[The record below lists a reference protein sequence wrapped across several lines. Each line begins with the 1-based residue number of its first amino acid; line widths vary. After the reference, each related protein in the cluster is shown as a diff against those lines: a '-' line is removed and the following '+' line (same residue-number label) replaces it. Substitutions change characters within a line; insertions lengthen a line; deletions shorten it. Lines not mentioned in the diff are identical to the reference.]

1 LIGVNTGAFST
12 RSAIRTGG
20 AGLSVTGAR
29 KHSRGLGLRA
39 ATRYR
44 GRHLSRYI
52 LRGAAPAKPQKLA
65 DDKRNPPKRLRH
77 ELCRPHSTRDVN
89 ASARSLM
96 AARRMRHHDAANRPE
111 RRPLAAVHFESRRR
125 RPARWGLGSPGYRHW
140 AAAAETDQCGR
151 TTLALA
157 TECLA
162 IAAVRHRALS
172 ARRAVFPV
180 GYCSCPLNSKGPYL
194 VRPSDGDDGSS
205 ISTMWHPIASGRDD
219 DHLR

>member
-1 LIGVNTGAFST
+1 
-12 RSAIRTGG
+12 
-20 AGLSVTGAR
+20 VTGTGVGGTLMTATTAR
-29 KHSRGLGLRA
+29 MTAAAVTATGVGGTLTTTTTARITA
-39 ATRYR
+39 AAVTATRV
-44 GRHLSRYI
+44 GGTL
-52 LRGAAPAKPQKLA
+52 
-65 DDKRNPPKRLRH
+65 
-77 ELCRPHSTRDVN
+77 
-89 ASARSLM
+89 SAR
-96 AARRMRHHDAANRPE
+96 ARRMRHHDAANRPE